1 LERARQEEAH
11 ALCRDMFATEPALAE
26 EAVAA
31 LLTGVRWFKKQYEP
45 GKNALENYQKVPA
58 LWMEMDRYLEEHHP
72 ERFRAI
78 QEKYDGQLEN
88 IEQTIEAL
96 ERVQV

>member
-1 LERARQEEAH
+1 
-11 ALCRDMFATEPALAE
+11 MFTADPALAE

-31 LLTGVRWFKKQYEP
+31 LLTEVRWFKKQYEP
-45 GKNALENYQKVPA
+45 GKNALENYHKVPA
-58 LWMEMDRYLEEHHP
+58 LWMELDRYLEEHHP

-78 QEKYDGQLEN
+78 QEKYDGQLED

-96 ERVQV
+96 ERVHA